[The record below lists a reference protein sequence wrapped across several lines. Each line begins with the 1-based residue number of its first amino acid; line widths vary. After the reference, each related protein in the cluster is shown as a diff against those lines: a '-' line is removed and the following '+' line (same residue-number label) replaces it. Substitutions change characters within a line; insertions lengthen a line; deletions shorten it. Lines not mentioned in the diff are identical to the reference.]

1 MAGWAY
7 SNFGDDQQTA
17 QDDQLRHV
25 DARGT
30 LRMMMREEEVNEFRA
45 ATATSPT
52 GPSLTPHGAVPLK
65 STLSKEI
72 LAAKRKPAV
81 PVWIKKRPAEQE
93 PTASAAATSS
103 EDATNAAASKRNKPS
118 AEIGAGTAS
127 PAAALAQPAAAEVPA
142 PLAALVGY
150 GDSDDDDDDDDDND
164 NDNEG

>member
-17 QDDQLRHV
+17 QDDQLRQV

-30 LRMMMREEEVNEFRA
+30 LLFVQREDEVNEFRA

-52 GPSLTPHGAVPLK
+52 GPSLTPSGAVPLK
-65 STLSKEI
+65 STISREA

-81 PVWIKKRPAEQE
+81 PAWIKKRPAEQE
-93 PTASAAATSS
+93 PTASPAACSS
-103 EDATNAAASKRNKPS
+103 STGDAVDAAASKRSKPD
-118 AEIGAGTAS
+118 GAGGGAVAS
-127 PAAALAQPAAAEVPA
+127 PAAASAQPAAAASVPA

-150 GDSDDDDDDDDDND
+150 GDSDDDDDNDDDN
-164 NDNEG
+164 EG